1 MSIPIVAP
9 LTKVLISRPVIYA
22 LGVATGPVLLRA
34 MDPLTTSARSLLK
47 SAIKSALM
55 AGKTVQ
61 NVIHE
66 AKEGISDLTAE
77 AKADLAQAV
86 EGEAKEAVVPAGRN
100 A

>member
-1 MSIPIVAP
+1 MSIPIVTT

-47 SAIKSALM
+47 SAIKGTLM
-55 AGKTVQ
+55 ASKTVQ